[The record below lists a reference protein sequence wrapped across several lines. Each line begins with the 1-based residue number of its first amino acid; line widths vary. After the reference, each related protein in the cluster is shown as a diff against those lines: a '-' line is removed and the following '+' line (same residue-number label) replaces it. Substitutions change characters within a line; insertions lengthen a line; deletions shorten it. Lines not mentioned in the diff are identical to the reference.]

1 VSLPIAT
8 ARSATGFTRPAELF
22 ESLAAG
28 GLLIAL
34 DDIALLP
41 LRIGRSIIRKAG
53 LFISHRQGG
62 GSY

>member
-1 VSLPIAT
+1 
-8 ARSATGFTRPAELF
+8 
-22 ESLAAG
+22 LAAG

-53 LFISHRQGG
+53 LFISHR
-62 GSY
+62 